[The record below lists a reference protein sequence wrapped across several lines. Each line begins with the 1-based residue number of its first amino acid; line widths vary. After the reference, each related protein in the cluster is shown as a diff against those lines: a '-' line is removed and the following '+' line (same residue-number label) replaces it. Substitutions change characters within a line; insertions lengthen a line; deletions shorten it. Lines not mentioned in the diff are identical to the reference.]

1 MTHDAAVKRA
11 AELNREEQG
20 GRHWFAQE
28 TAAGDYDV
36 VAVTAPGLASRGK
49 LTATVVSK
57 PKPNEP
63 PDPRPSLFRNVPP
76 YGAG

>member
-1 MTHDAAVKRA
+1 MTRDAAVGRA
-11 AELNREEQG
+11 AGLNREERG
-20 GRHWFAQE
+20 GRHWFVQE

-36 VAVTAPGLASRGK
+36 VAVTAPGLRSPGK

-57 PKPNEP
+57 PKPSEA